1 MVVNTRVTAF
11 LFIYCKRD
19 TFNVGDS
26 GCFSTFKHTT
36 IFNCWFLTANGLLK
50 EALTANHHQNRV
62 IDTINHFEVFR
73 SCYILNLITV
83 YFVRNKGTRVY
94 ADNQTQLRPVNSKI
108 NILWIFFCTI
118 LVLCVVWAASS
129 LLPLVLWVCIFN
141 FLKFVFKFLSR
152 QSREGR
158 AECWVACVC
167 VWGDALCRHT
177 AASRVHATSH
187 CVLLRITIS
196 CICTAYCSGT
206 DHRTHFLRWFVAW
219 NH

>member
-1 MVVNTRVTAF
+1 MSREFFVWFCSVGCITAQIPPPPHF
-11 LFIYCKRD
+11 TQY
-19 TFNVGDS
+19 TF
-26 GCFSTFKHTT
+26 
-36 IFNCWFLTANGLLK
+36 
-50 EALTANHHQNRV
+50 
-62 IDTINHFEVFR
+62 
-73 SCYILNLITV
+73 
-83 YFVRNKGTRVY
+83 RNKGTRVY
-94 ADNQTQLRPVNSKI
+94 ADNQTQLRSVNSKI

-129 LLPLVLWVCIFN
+129 LLPLVLCVCIFN

-187 CVLLRITIS
+187 CVLLWITIS